1 VTRPIRMMRARWP
14 AGRLLRME
22 PRQHNEPGHPPRP
35 ARRGG
40 LRSYAAAGLA
50 ATGLALAI
58 SGCGESKEEKAE
70 KKVCAARSEIASN
83 VNTLQSLPL
92 APASL
97 EKAKTGVTAIGEE
110 LKKINEAAK
119 DLAPSRKQEV
129 ETATSEFSKQASKAL
144 EGFNQTGSLLSAEA
158 ALRGA
163 LQGLGTA
170 YKTALE
176 PVKCS

>member
-1 VTRPIRMMRARWP
+1 MRTRPPDHPGRPHRRARL
-14 AGRLLRME
+14 ADLR
-22 PRQHNEPGHPPRP
+22 
-35 ARRGG
+35 AF
-40 LRSYAAAGLA
+40 AAAGLA

-70 KKVCAARSEIASN
+70 KKVCSARSNIASN

-97 EKAKTGVTAIGEE
+97 EKAKTSVTTIGEE
-110 LKKINEAAK
+110 VKKMNEAAK
-119 DLAPSRKQEV
+119 ELAPSRKQEI

-144 EGFNQTGSLLSAEA
+144 EGFNQTGSLASAEA